1 MIKVLHDSLRQKAV
15 VDEAKCSL
23 STSANEGNETRVC
36 DGMAADSN
44 LPTKELLFQIDW
56 LFEFLVP
63 GFMKTRL
70 SPFLDITNDDVIFE
84 DKIFN
89 YNFVGKQQL
98 TMHIAKVRAYY
109 RYLSPYNKVEDK
121 MDVIEGAMDVHI
133 SKEGRIYK
141 IVNRKITA
149 SDLEGAKVMAEMK
162 KEVDEEKAKAERRK
176 WARQFDEVPL
186 MFRQRLDY
194 TFYRNDVICDDRI
207 FNVKRQGLQQ
217 YMSHLGAISV
227 TCQLLFPHIEME
239 ALSIVPILDD
249 GTVRLRWRVKHV
261 SLLRALTNPMLFKY
275 DYRVKRVM
283 PDEERGVDSKSATQR
298 LAEKMGVLPKGA
310 QAASLSSPRSQI

>member
-1 MIKVLHDSLRQKAV
+1 MITCR
-15 VDEAKCSL
+15 
-23 STSANEGNETRVC
+23 
-36 DGMAADSN
+36 
-44 LPTKELLFQIDW
+44 
-56 LFEFLVP
+56 
-63 GFMKTRL
+63 
-70 SPFLDITNDDVIFE
+70 
-84 DKIFN
+84 
-89 YNFVGKQQL
+89 
-98 TMHIAKVRAYY
+98 
-109 RYLSPYNKVEDK
+109 
-121 MDVIEGAMDVHI
+121 
-133 SKEGRIYK
+133 
-141 IVNRKITA
+141 
-149 SDLEGAKVMAEMK
+149 
-162 KEVDEEKAKAERRK
+162 
-176 WARQFDEVPL
+176 ARQLAFLPGPSSSFVSALCRSLATQTDSSNERPQMFQLDHVRSRLEFTVPL

>member
-1 MIKVLHDSLRQKAV
+1 MIRRFAVVTWRSIASAHTSKAPLLVKECTCTKTTACLRTTCAPGMLRRNQVLHDSLRQKAV

-109 RYLSPYNKVEDK
+109 RYLSPYNKVERLGSCIYEGEDVVVILWRLSSLRSNFFSYLPKLLTKRQDK

-176 WARQFDEVPL
+176 WARQFDEV
-186 MFRQRLDY
+186 MQD
-194 TFYRNDVICDDRI
+194 
-207 FNVKRQGLQQ
+207 
-217 YMSHLGAISV
+217 GAI
-227 TCQLLFPHIEME
+227 
-239 ALSIVPILDD
+239 
-249 GTVRLRWRVKHV
+249 R
-261 SLLRALTNPMLFKY
+261 
-275 DYRVKRVM
+275 
-283 PDEERGVDSKSATQR
+283 
-298 LAEKMGVLPKGA
+298 
-310 QAASLSSPRSQI
+310 